1 MRTRALIAC
10 IVTGIATTASA
21 TSAGQPSNAASSAT
35 SSASATSA
43 VIIDVRTPGEF
54 AENHLQEAL
63 NIDFRDASF
72 ETKIKALDK
81 KQRYQLYCRTG
92 NRSGQAAKL
101 MQTLGF
107 KSVENLG
114 SLQEASARLKK
125 SCAIKPT
132 C

>member
-1 MRTRALIAC
+1 MKTTALVAC
-10 IVTGIATTASA
+10 ILTSFGIATAAAPAKQSTA
-21 TSAGQPSNAASSAT
+21 AADANVSSSAH
-35 SSASATSA
+35 A

-107 KSVENLG
+107 KSVENHG